1 MRELASIRKDINS
14 VDSAIRELFLLRM
27 SLAHEVAETKA
38 QSDDKIYKPDREA
51 EIIEQRSAGMEEE
64 IRLKYIA
71 LLQSM
76 IRASREYQYSEILRQ
91 TPEKFP
97 FYPAETLAK
106 PKTVFYQGVPGAYQE
121 LAARALFP
129 RCEPQN
135 VPTWEQVFQ
144 SVRDGKADI
153 GVILGSGLGD
163 YAEALEDAV
172 KLPYSEIPGF
182 PRSTVAGH
190 AGMWCCGT
198 LYGKRVVMMQGR
210 FHYYEGYGMKDV
222 TLPVRVMQ
230 KIGVK
235 TLIVTNAAGG
245 VNLGYHPG
253 ELMVIGDMFSMTAQN
268 PLIGPNLDAFGPRFP
283 DMSCAFDKELR
294 ALAHECANEQGFALR
309 EGVYAQMTGPTY
321 ETPAE
326 IRMLRTLGADA
337 VGMSTVP
344 EVIVARHGGMRV
356 LGISCITNMAAGILD
371 QPLNHAEVTETANR
385 VKGQFRNLLDRIIE
399 KM

>member
-1 MRELASIRKDINS
+1 MMDEMKRIDEAAAKVLA
-14 VDSAIRELFLLRM
+14 V
-27 SLAHEVAETKA
+27 
-38 QSDDKIYKPDREA
+38 
-51 EIIEQRSAGMEEE
+51 
-64 IRLKYIA
+64 
-71 LLQSM
+71 
-76 IRASREYQYSEILRQ
+76 
-91 TPEKFP
+91 
-97 FYPAETLAK
+97 
-106 PKTVFYQGVPGAYQE
+106 
-121 LAARALFP
+121 
-129 RCEPQN
+129 C
-135 VPTWEQVFQ
+135 
-144 SVRDGKADI
+144 GKADI

-309 EGVYAQMTGPTY
+309 EGVYAQMAGPTY

-337 VGMSTVP
+337 VGMSTEP
-344 EVIVARHGGMRV
+344 EVIVARHGGLRV

>member
-1 MRELASIRKDINS
+1 MMDEMKRIDEAAAKVLA
-14 VDSAIRELFLLRM
+14 V
-27 SLAHEVAETKA
+27 
-38 QSDDKIYKPDREA
+38 
-51 EIIEQRSAGMEEE
+51 
-64 IRLKYIA
+64 
-71 LLQSM
+71 
-76 IRASREYQYSEILRQ
+76 
-91 TPEKFP
+91 
-97 FYPAETLAK
+97 
-106 PKTVFYQGVPGAYQE
+106 
-121 LAARALFP
+121 
-129 RCEPQN
+129 C
-135 VPTWEQVFQ
+135 
-144 SVRDGKADI
+144 GKADI

-235 TLIVTNAAGG
+235 TLIVTNAAGS

-253 ELMVIGDMFSMTAQN
+253 ELMVIGDIFSMTAQN

>member
-1 MRELASIRKDINS
+1 MMDEMKRIDEAAAKVLA
-14 VDSAIRELFLLRM
+14 V
-27 SLAHEVAETKA
+27 
-38 QSDDKIYKPDREA
+38 
-51 EIIEQRSAGMEEE
+51 
-64 IRLKYIA
+64 
-71 LLQSM
+71 
-76 IRASREYQYSEILRQ
+76 
-91 TPEKFP
+91 
-97 FYPAETLAK
+97 
-106 PKTVFYQGVPGAYQE
+106 
-121 LAARALFP
+121 
-129 RCEPQN
+129 C
-135 VPTWEQVFQ
+135 
-144 SVRDGKADI
+144 GKADI

-198 LYGKRVVMMQGR
+198 LHGKRVVMMQGR

-245 VNLGYHPG
+245 VNIGYHPG

-385 VKGQFRNLLDRIIE
+385 VKGQFRSLLDGIIE

>member
-1 MRELASIRKDINS
+1 MDEWKRLDEAAAKVLA
-14 VDSAIRELFLLRM
+14 V
-27 SLAHEVAETKA
+27 
-38 QSDDKIYKPDREA
+38 
-51 EIIEQRSAGMEEE
+51 
-64 IRLKYIA
+64 
-71 LLQSM
+71 
-76 IRASREYQYSEILRQ
+76 
-91 TPEKFP
+91 
-97 FYPAETLAK
+97 
-106 PKTVFYQGVPGAYQE
+106 
-121 LAARALFP
+121 
-129 RCEPQN
+129 C
-135 VPTWEQVFQ
+135 
-144 SVRDGKADI
+144 GKADI

-253 ELMVIGDMFSMTAQN
+253 ELMVIGDIFSMTAQN

>member
-1 MRELASIRKDINS
+1 MMDEMKRIDEAAAKVLA
-14 VDSAIRELFLLRM
+14 V
-27 SLAHEVAETKA
+27 
-38 QSDDKIYKPDREA
+38 
-51 EIIEQRSAGMEEE
+51 
-64 IRLKYIA
+64 
-71 LLQSM
+71 
-76 IRASREYQYSEILRQ
+76 
-91 TPEKFP
+91 
-97 FYPAETLAK
+97 
-106 PKTVFYQGVPGAYQE
+106 
-121 LAARALFP
+121 
-129 RCEPQN
+129 C
-135 VPTWEQVFQ
+135 
-144 SVRDGKADI
+144 GKADI

>member
-1 MRELASIRKDINS
+1 MMDEMKRIDEAAAKVLA
-14 VDSAIRELFLLRM
+14 V
-27 SLAHEVAETKA
+27 
-38 QSDDKIYKPDREA
+38 
-51 EIIEQRSAGMEEE
+51 
-64 IRLKYIA
+64 
-71 LLQSM
+71 
-76 IRASREYQYSEILRQ
+76 
-91 TPEKFP
+91 
-97 FYPAETLAK
+97 
-106 PKTVFYQGVPGAYQE
+106 
-121 LAARALFP
+121 
-129 RCEPQN
+129 C
-135 VPTWEQVFQ
+135 
-144 SVRDGKADI
+144 GKADI

-198 LYGKRVVMMQGR
+198 LHGKRVVMMQGR
-210 FHYYEGYGMKDV
+210 FHYYEGYSMKDV

-245 VNLGYHPG
+245 VNLDYHPG

>member
-1 MRELASIRKDINS
+1 MDEMKRIQDAAEKVLS
-14 VDSAIRELFLLRM
+14 V
-27 SLAHEVAETKA
+27 
-38 QSDDKIYKPDREA
+38 
-51 EIIEQRSAGMEEE
+51 
-64 IRLKYIA
+64 
-71 LLQSM
+71 
-76 IRASREYQYSEILRQ
+76 
-91 TPEKFP
+91 
-97 FYPAETLAK
+97 
-106 PKTVFYQGVPGAYQE
+106 
-121 LAARALFP
+121 
-129 RCEPQN
+129 C
-135 VPTWEQVFQ
+135 
-144 SVRDGKADI
+144 GKADI
-153 GVILGSGLGD
+153 GIILGSGLGD
-163 YAEALEDAV
+163 YADALEDAV

-198 LYGKRVVMMQGR
+198 LHGKRVVMMQGR

-230 KIGVK
+230 KM
-235 TLIVTNAAGG
+235 GG
-245 VNLGYHPG
+245 VNLSYHPG
-253 ELMVIGDMFSMTAQN
+253 DLMVIGDMFSMTAQN
-268 PLIGPNLDAFGPRFP
+268 PLIGPNLDEFGPRFP

-294 ALAHECANEQGFALR
+294 ALAHDCAKEQGFILR

-326 IRMLRTLGADA
+326 IRMLRVLGADA

-344 EVIVARHGGMRV
+344 EVVVARHGGTRV

-385 VKGQFRNLLDRIIE
+385 VKGQFRALLDAVIE

>member
-1 MRELASIRKDINS
+1 MMDEMKRIDEAAAKVLA
-14 VDSAIRELFLLRM
+14 V
-27 SLAHEVAETKA
+27 
-38 QSDDKIYKPDREA
+38 
-51 EIIEQRSAGMEEE
+51 
-64 IRLKYIA
+64 
-71 LLQSM
+71 
-76 IRASREYQYSEILRQ
+76 
-91 TPEKFP
+91 
-97 FYPAETLAK
+97 
-106 PKTVFYQGVPGAYQE
+106 
-121 LAARALFP
+121 
-129 RCEPQN
+129 C
-135 VPTWEQVFQ
+135 
-144 SVRDGKADI
+144 GKADI

-253 ELMVIGDMFSMTAQN
+253 ELMVIGDIFSMTAQN

-399 KM
+399 KL

>member
-1 MRELASIRKDINS
+1 MMDEMKRIDEAAAKVLA
-14 VDSAIRELFLLRM
+14 V
-27 SLAHEVAETKA
+27 
-38 QSDDKIYKPDREA
+38 
-51 EIIEQRSAGMEEE
+51 
-64 IRLKYIA
+64 
-71 LLQSM
+71 
-76 IRASREYQYSEILRQ
+76 
-91 TPEKFP
+91 
-97 FYPAETLAK
+97 
-106 PKTVFYQGVPGAYQE
+106 
-121 LAARALFP
+121 
-129 RCEPQN
+129 C
-135 VPTWEQVFQ
+135 
-144 SVRDGKADI
+144 GKADI

-222 TLPVRVMQ
+222 TLPVRVTQ

-253 ELMVIGDMFSMTAQN
+253 ELMVIGDIFSMTAQN

>member
-1 MRELASIRKDINS
+1 MDEMKRINDAAEKVLA
-14 VDSAIRELFLLRM
+14 VCG
-27 SLAHEVAETKA
+27 
-38 QSDDKIYKPDREA
+38 QA
-51 EIIEQRSAGMEEE
+51 EI
-64 IRLKYIA
+64 
-71 LLQSM
+71 
-76 IRASREYQYSEILRQ
+76 
-91 TPEKFP
+91 
-97 FYPAETLAK
+97 
-106 PKTVFYQGVPGAYQE
+106 
-121 LAARALFP
+121 
-129 RCEPQN
+129 
-135 VPTWEQVFQ
+135 
-144 SVRDGKADI
+144 DI
-153 GVILGSGLGD
+153 ILGSGLGD

-253 ELMVIGDMFSMTAQN
+253 ELMVIGDIFSMTAQN

-294 ALAHECANEQGFALR
+294 ALAHECASEQGFALR

-385 VKGQFRNLLDRIIE
+385 VKGQFRNLLDGIIE

>member
-1 MRELASIRKDINS
+1 MMDEMKRIDEAAAKVLA
-14 VDSAIRELFLLRM
+14 V
-27 SLAHEVAETKA
+27 
-38 QSDDKIYKPDREA
+38 
-51 EIIEQRSAGMEEE
+51 
-64 IRLKYIA
+64 
-71 LLQSM
+71 
-76 IRASREYQYSEILRQ
+76 
-91 TPEKFP
+91 
-97 FYPAETLAK
+97 
-106 PKTVFYQGVPGAYQE
+106 
-121 LAARALFP
+121 
-129 RCEPQN
+129 C
-135 VPTWEQVFQ
+135 
-144 SVRDGKADI
+144 GKADI

-163 YAEALEDAV
+163 YAEALEDAA

-198 LYGKRVVMMQGR
+198 LHGKRVVMMQGR

>member
-1 MRELASIRKDINS
+1 MMDEMKRIDEAAAKVLA
-14 VDSAIRELFLLRM
+14 V
-27 SLAHEVAETKA
+27 
-38 QSDDKIYKPDREA
+38 
-51 EIIEQRSAGMEEE
+51 
-64 IRLKYIA
+64 
-71 LLQSM
+71 
-76 IRASREYQYSEILRQ
+76 
-91 TPEKFP
+91 
-97 FYPAETLAK
+97 
-106 PKTVFYQGVPGAYQE
+106 
-121 LAARALFP
+121 
-129 RCEPQN
+129 C
-135 VPTWEQVFQ
+135 
-144 SVRDGKADI
+144 GKADI

-245 VNLGYHPG
+245 VNLSYHPG
-253 ELMVIGDMFSMTAQN
+253 DLMVIGDMFSMTAQN

-385 VKGQFRNLLDRIIE
+385 VKGQFRSLLDGIIE

>member
-1 MRELASIRKDINS
+1 MMDEMKRIDEAAAKVLA
-14 VDSAIRELFLLRM
+14 V
-27 SLAHEVAETKA
+27 
-38 QSDDKIYKPDREA
+38 
-51 EIIEQRSAGMEEE
+51 
-64 IRLKYIA
+64 
-71 LLQSM
+71 
-76 IRASREYQYSEILRQ
+76 
-91 TPEKFP
+91 
-97 FYPAETLAK
+97 
-106 PKTVFYQGVPGAYQE
+106 
-121 LAARALFP
+121 
-129 RCEPQN
+129 C
-135 VPTWEQVFQ
+135 
-144 SVRDGKADI
+144 GKADI

-245 VNLGYHPG
+245 VNLGYQPG
-253 ELMVIGDMFSMTAQN
+253 ELMVIGDIFSMTPQN

>member
-1 MRELASIRKDINS
+1 MMDEMKRIDEAAAKVLA
-14 VDSAIRELFLLRM
+14 V
-27 SLAHEVAETKA
+27 
-38 QSDDKIYKPDREA
+38 
-51 EIIEQRSAGMEEE
+51 
-64 IRLKYIA
+64 
-71 LLQSM
+71 
-76 IRASREYQYSEILRQ
+76 
-91 TPEKFP
+91 
-97 FYPAETLAK
+97 
-106 PKTVFYQGVPGAYQE
+106 
-121 LAARALFP
+121 
-129 RCEPQN
+129 C
-135 VPTWEQVFQ
+135 
-144 SVRDGKADI
+144 GKADI

-235 TLIVTNAAGG
+235 RLIVTNAAGG

-253 ELMVIGDMFSMTAQN
+253 ELMVIGDIFSMTAQN

-356 LGISCITNMAAGILD
+356 LGISCITNMAAGILE

>member
-1 MRELASIRKDINS
+1 MMDEMKRIDEAAAKVLA
-14 VDSAIRELFLLRM
+14 V
-27 SLAHEVAETKA
+27 
-38 QSDDKIYKPDREA
+38 
-51 EIIEQRSAGMEEE
+51 
-64 IRLKYIA
+64 
-71 LLQSM
+71 
-76 IRASREYQYSEILRQ
+76 
-91 TPEKFP
+91 
-97 FYPAETLAK
+97 
-106 PKTVFYQGVPGAYQE
+106 
-121 LAARALFP
+121 
-129 RCEPQN
+129 C
-135 VPTWEQVFQ
+135 
-144 SVRDGKADI
+144 GKADI

-163 YAEALEDAV
+163 YAEALKDAV

-245 VNLGYHPG
+245 VNMGYHPG
-253 ELMVIGDMFSMTAQN
+253 DLMVIGDIFSMTAQN

-344 EVIVARHGGMRV
+344 EVVVARHGGMRV
-356 LGISCITNMAAGILD
+356 LGVSCITNMAAGILD

>member
-1 MRELASIRKDINS
+1 MMDEMKRIDEAAAKVLA
-14 VDSAIRELFLLRM
+14 V
-27 SLAHEVAETKA
+27 
-38 QSDDKIYKPDREA
+38 
-51 EIIEQRSAGMEEE
+51 
-64 IRLKYIA
+64 
-71 LLQSM
+71 
-76 IRASREYQYSEILRQ
+76 
-91 TPEKFP
+91 
-97 FYPAETLAK
+97 
-106 PKTVFYQGVPGAYQE
+106 
-121 LAARALFP
+121 
-129 RCEPQN
+129 C
-135 VPTWEQVFQ
+135 
-144 SVRDGKADI
+144 GKADI

-253 ELMVIGDMFSMTAQN
+253 DLMVIGDIFSMTAQN

>member
-1 MRELASIRKDINS
+1 MMDEMKKIDEAAAKVLA
-14 VDSAIRELFLLRM
+14 V
-27 SLAHEVAETKA
+27 
-38 QSDDKIYKPDREA
+38 
-51 EIIEQRSAGMEEE
+51 
-64 IRLKYIA
+64 
-71 LLQSM
+71 
-76 IRASREYQYSEILRQ
+76 
-91 TPEKFP
+91 
-97 FYPAETLAK
+97 
-106 PKTVFYQGVPGAYQE
+106 
-121 LAARALFP
+121 
-129 RCEPQN
+129 C
-135 VPTWEQVFQ
+135 
-144 SVRDGKADI
+144 GKADI

-294 ALAHECANEQGFALR
+294 ALAHKCANEQGFALR

>member
-1 MRELASIRKDINS
+1 MMDEMKRIDEAAAKVLA
-14 VDSAIRELFLLRM
+14 V
-27 SLAHEVAETKA
+27 
-38 QSDDKIYKPDREA
+38 
-51 EIIEQRSAGMEEE
+51 
-64 IRLKYIA
+64 
-71 LLQSM
+71 
-76 IRASREYQYSEILRQ
+76 
-91 TPEKFP
+91 
-97 FYPAETLAK
+97 
-106 PKTVFYQGVPGAYQE
+106 
-121 LAARALFP
+121 
-129 RCEPQN
+129 C
-135 VPTWEQVFQ
+135 
-144 SVRDGKADI
+144 GKADI
-153 GVILGSGLGD
+153 GVILGSGLGE

-210 FHYYEGYGMKDV
+210 FHYYEGYSMKDV

>member
-1 MRELASIRKDINS
+1 MMDEMKRIDEAAAKVLA
-14 VDSAIRELFLLRM
+14 V
-27 SLAHEVAETKA
+27 
-38 QSDDKIYKPDREA
+38 
-51 EIIEQRSAGMEEE
+51 
-64 IRLKYIA
+64 
-71 LLQSM
+71 
-76 IRASREYQYSEILRQ
+76 
-91 TPEKFP
+91 
-97 FYPAETLAK
+97 
-106 PKTVFYQGVPGAYQE
+106 
-121 LAARALFP
+121 
-129 RCEPQN
+129 C
-135 VPTWEQVFQ
+135 
-144 SVRDGKADI
+144 GKANI

-235 TLIVTNAAGG
+235 TLVVTNAAGG

-253 ELMVIGDMFSMTAQN
+253 ELMVIGDIFSMTAQN

>member
-1 MRELASIRKDINS
+1 MMDEMKRIDEAAAKVLA
-14 VDSAIRELFLLRM
+14 V
-27 SLAHEVAETKA
+27 
-38 QSDDKIYKPDREA
+38 
-51 EIIEQRSAGMEEE
+51 
-64 IRLKYIA
+64 
-71 LLQSM
+71 
-76 IRASREYQYSEILRQ
+76 
-91 TPEKFP
+91 
-97 FYPAETLAK
+97 
-106 PKTVFYQGVPGAYQE
+106 
-121 LAARALFP
+121 
-129 RCEPQN
+129 C
-135 VPTWEQVFQ
+135 
-144 SVRDGKADI
+144 GKADI

-253 ELMVIGDMFSMTAQN
+253 ELMVIGDIFSMTAQN

-309 EGVYAQMTGPTY
+309 DGVYAQMTGPTY